1 MYIQFERACT
11 AVFGSSNVYEI
22 NGYDFYG
29 TDDYGFVDRG
39 VFTLILFSLFL
50 FLFEVGGDLSSYLII
65 SHHVKQSP

>member
-29 TDDYGFVDRG
+29 TDDYGFVDK
-39 VFTLILFSLFL
+39 
-50 FLFEVGGDLSSYLII
+50 GGFYPDSIFFI
-65 SHHVKQSP
+65 FIFI